1 MDKSQMLLLVLA
13 QVPTMILVLIGS
25 IIHSRNFDELDRLMT
40 RLENRMGSIESRF
53 EQHG

>member
-25 IIHSRNFDELDRLMT
+25 VIHNRKLDELDRLMI
-40 RLENRMGSIESRF
+40 RVENRMGSMENRV
-53 EQHG
+53 ELHG